1 MSTRPSRA
9 ITGASSCSGIRGGA
23 AVARDDRASAEAPD
37 PDIETGARRP
47 RVRWRETRKSAQLL
61 RSSAVAASSKA
72 VVFVDGNATAA
83 AVHHRCITR
92 TPSGGPRRHRP
103 PAEQPFPCGLA
114 VLAVAATALA
124 TPSSGFSTEQLS
136 PGRFGEIDARAETD
150 SFELELKTKGEA
162 TPTSTSSGTRCC
174 PEASPVGTT
183 TRARASSQSFKGPQP
198 STTPTIRPAR
208 RGCSRRARAI
218 VDDSV
223 DASHVHLLRNEGTG
237 NVVTVTTQIV
247 PAGASR
253 RIDAPD
259 PGNCDF

>member
-1 MSTRPSRA
+1 MT
-9 ITGASSCSGIRGGA
+9 
-23 AVARDDRASAEAPD
+23 
-37 PDIETGARRP
+37 
-47 RVRWRETRKSAQLL
+47 
-61 RSSAVAASSKA
+61 
-72 VVFVDGNATAA
+72 ATQPA

-150 SFELELKTKGEA
+150 SFELKLKTKGDSDVYVVRN
-162 TPTSTSSGTRCC
+162 TVLPGGQSGWHYH
-174 PEASPVGTT
+174 
-183 TRARASSQSFKGPQP
+183 RARASSQSFKGPQP
-198 STTPTIRPAR
+198 STTATIRPAR
-208 RGCSRRARAI
+208 RECSRRARAI